1 MVTRKLSVCYLEKLF
16 MPRSIMRLQQFS
28 YTLYLWLTYS
38 IQNEL
43 IVFYFFSNRR
53 PQAKLLS
60 GCLGD
65 YSNYIAKSVFHC
77 QIFLLQV
84 VIFVKSVQR
93 CMALSQLL
101 TEQNFPAV
109 AIHRGMIQEERLKK
123 YQEFKDF
130 QKVSR
135 WFSLN
140 YPLDSP
146 HKWPDT
152 KSSIA
157 RIVQQILCS

>member
-1 MVTRKLSVCYLEKLF
+1 
-16 MPRSIMRLQQFS
+16 
-28 YTLYLWLTYS
+28 
-38 IQNEL
+38 
-43 IVFYFFSNRR
+43 
-53 PQAKLLS
+53 
-60 GCLGD
+60 
-65 YSNYIAKSVFHC
+65 
-77 QIFLLQV
+77 
-84 VIFVKSVQR
+84 
-93 CMALSQLL
+93 MALSQLL

-140 YPLDSP
+140 LPLDTP

-157 RIVQQILCS
+157 RIVEQILCS

>member
-1 MVTRKLSVCYLEKLF
+1 

-28 YTLYLWLTYS
+28 YTLYLRLVYS

-53 PQAKLLS
+53 PQLS
-60 GCLGD
+60 CKVDVWVD
-65 YSNYIAKSVFHC
+65 YSNYIAKSVFHY

-140 YPLDSP
+140 
-146 HKWPDT
+146 
-152 KSSIA
+152 
-157 RIVQQILCS
+157 

>member
-1 MVTRKLSVCYLEKLF
+1 MLITRLQHGNTKIIGLLF
-16 MPRSIMRLQQFS
+16 REVVMPRSIMRLQQFS
-28 YTLYLWLTYS
+28 YTLFLWLTYS

-53 PQAKLLS
+53 PQLS
-60 GCLGD
+60 CKVDVWVD

-140 YPLDSP
+140 
-146 HKWPDT
+146 
-152 KSSIA
+152 
-157 RIVQQILCS
+157 